1 MSKKE
6 KAEKVSKKEKTK
18 ASKEK
23 TSKEVKVPFF
33 LKNIAKAIEVEG
45 KSLDM
50 RAVTLSTSERIK
62 WAVSSGSL
70 AIDLICG
77 GGYGVGRFISPFGP
91 EASGKST
98 GAMEAV
104 AEALLNGIP
113 CVYYDAEN
121 AIDVDYFDRI
131 VYKKTG
137 HPLEYFMAI
146 TDSEGNVVKPGLFYY
161 IQPSSCEHCFN
172 HATRTADSIPDIVK
186 NKKLGWCWLTKG
198 NGNKNDT
205 FEPREE
211 KGNISILLVID
222 SLKALVPQAKKDDDE
237 SSPMA
242 QLARSLSNSFPN
254 LVERMIKKRLVVI
267 YTNQIRQKIGGCV
280 YGPTEFEPCGD
291 AAKFYSSA
299 RIRYAACATS
309 TVDKDFFKTTGTD
322 GEGKGQVDVEKSW
335 DGSGIDRYRYA
346 KIKTVKNKQFS
357 PYQETFVRF
366 RYEKAGQ
373 QGDGIDPSFDVYAYL
388 YQTGQC
394 SKKSGKGL
402 SISLF
407 GYDRD
412 ELFPKKIA
420 AYLGDLKKLEKN
432 LSKDK
437 DSKLKTFDAKLS
449 WQEFKEL
456 VENPER
462 KDAMKKLC
470 KRQMETGFAWS
481 LYFANKN
488 SSTKEE
494 EDESEG

>member
-1 MSKKE
+1 MAKKE
-6 KAEKVSKKEKTK
+6 KAEKKVEKK
-18 ASKEK
+18 
-23 TSKEVKVPFF
+23 KEVKEEKAKVPAF
-33 LKNIAKAIEVEG
+33 LQNIAKAIEVEG
-45 KSLDM
+45 KALDM

-104 AEALLNGIP
+104 AEALKNGIP

-121 AIDVDYFDRI
+121 AVDVDYFDRI

-137 HPLEYFMAI
+137 HPLSYYMAM
-146 TDSEGNVVKPGLFYY
+146 TDSEGKVIKPGLFYY

-186 NKKLGWCWLTKG
+186 NKKHGWCWLEKG
-198 NGNKNDT
+198 NGNKNDV
-205 FEPREE
+205 FKPRDEQ
-211 KGNISILLVID
+211 GNISILFVID

-242 QLARSLSNSFPN
+242 QLARSLSNCFPN
-254 LVERMIKKRLVVI
+254 LVERMNKKRLVVI
-267 YTNQIRQKIGGCV
+267 YTNQIRQKIGG
-280 YGPTEFEPCGD
+280 YGPVNEFEPCGD

-299 RIRYAACATS
+299 RIRYASCATS

-335 DGSGIDRYRYA
+335 DGSGKDRYRYA
-346 KIKTVKNKQFS
+346 KIKVIKNKQFS

-394 SKKSGKGL
+394 SKKSGKGVN
-402 SISLF
+402 ISLF
-407 GYDRD
+407 GY
-412 ELFPKKIA
+412 EQGEPFPSKLA
-420 AYLGDLKKLEKN
+420 AYLGDLKKADKVKEKE
-432 LSKDK
+432 SKQQ
-437 DSKLKTFDAKLS
+437 TFDAKLS

-462 KDAMKKLC
+462 KNSMHKLC
-470 KRQMETGFAWS
+470 KRQMETGFAWT

-488 SSTKEE
+488 SAKEVE
-494 EDESEG
+494 EDEES

>member
-1 MSKKE
+1 MAKKE
-6 KAEKVSKKEKTK
+6 KNEK
-18 ASKEK
+18 ANI
-23 TSKEVKVPFF
+23 PFF
-33 LKNIAKAIEVEG
+33 LANIAKAIEKEG
-45 KSLDM
+45 KDLDM

-91 EASGKST
+91 EASGKTT

-121 AIDVDYFDRI
+121 ALDVDYFDRI
-131 VYKKTG
+131 VFKKTG
-137 HPLEYFMAI
+137 HPLEYFMGV
-146 TDSEGNVVKPGLFYY
+146 TDGDGNVVKPGLFYY

-172 HATRTADSIPDIVK
+172 HATRIADSIPDIVK
-186 NKKLGWCWLTKG
+186 HKKLGWCWLEKG
-198 NGNKNDT
+198 NGNKKDDYK
-205 FEPREE
+205 PRDE
-211 KGNISILLVID
+211 KGNISILYIID
-222 SLKALVPQAKKDDDE
+222 SLKALVPQKKKDDDE

-242 QLARSLSNSFPN
+242 QQARALSDSFPN
-254 LVERMIKKRLVVI
+254 LVERMNKKRLVVV
-267 YTNQIRQKIGGCV
+267 YTNQVRQKIGG
-280 YGPTEFEPCGD
+280 YGPVTEFEPCGD

-309 TVDKDFFKTTGTD
+309 TIDKSFFKTTGTD
-322 GEGKGQVDVEKSW
+322 GEGKGQVDVEPSW
-335 DGSGIDRYRYA
+335 DGSGKDRYRYA

-373 QGDGIDPSFDVYAYL
+373 QGDGIDPVFDVYAYL

-394 SKKSGKGL
+394 SKKSGKGV

-407 GYDRD
+407 GYDQD
-412 ELFPKKIA
+412 EPFPRKVA

-437 DSKLKTFDAKLS
+437 ESKLKTFDAKLS
-449 WQEFKEL
+449 WLEFKEL

-462 KDAMKKLC
+462 KNALYRLC
-470 KRQMETGFAWS
+470 KKQMETGFAWS

-488 SSTKEE
+488 ANSK
-494 EDESEG
+494 EDEQDGQED